1 MTTPE
6 TAAAPGGSSG
16 AAGPIVLG
24 VVLGLLVQVS
34 GVILSFIVL
43 YLALRLGVPRSTV
56 TTMLV
61 LDLVELAAWFVA
73 GAVAYEIARRRV
85 AVVATALVAPLLGLA
100 ALAFSVVVGRGA
112 VSAHTLV
119 LAPLWL
125 ALTVVAYLG
134 GRWWEGRIRRTR
146 PVE

>member
-1 MTTPE
+1 VTTPE

-16 AAGPIVLG
+16 AVGPIVLG

-34 GVILSFIVL
+34 GVIVSFIVL
-43 YLALRLGVPRSTV
+43 YLALRVGVPRSAV
-56 TTMLV
+56 TTTLV

-85 AVVATALVAPLLGLA
+85 AVVATALVAPLLALG
-100 ALAFSVVVGRGA
+100 ALAFGVLVGRGT

-134 GRWWEGRIRRTR
+134 GRWWEGHIRRTR
-146 PVE
+146 PVK